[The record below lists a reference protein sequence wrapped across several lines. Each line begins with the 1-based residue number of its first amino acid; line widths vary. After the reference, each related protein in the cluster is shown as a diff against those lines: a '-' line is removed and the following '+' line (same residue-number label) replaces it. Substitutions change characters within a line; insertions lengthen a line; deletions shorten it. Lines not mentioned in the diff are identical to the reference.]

1 MDKFEMNILNT
12 QEYLPLVWYQYI
24 DITLAVTLNLVTS
37 DVVVLYPGIHHEAV
51 LKALKDALDNREN
64 KSIITDLK
72 LKVLLEWLVL
82 YCKPI
87 ISNSMG

>member
-1 MDKFEMNILNT
+1 MQSILDGA
-12 QEYLPLVWYQYI
+12 I
-24 DITLAVTLNLVTS
+24 LVTS

-72 LKVLLEWLVL
+72 LKVLLKWLVL